1 MTIAI
6 FFGILFVCIVVG
18 VPIAF
23 SIAISALLFLIL
35 NDFPMPGIVV
45 QRMVAG
51 VDSFPLLALPMFILA
66 GNLMAFGT
74 TDRLMRLAN
83 ALLGSIRGGL
93 AMSGVVAATFFSSI
107 SGSGVATCA
116 AVGSIVQ
123 PEMQK
128 KGYPVGFSASLVAG
142 AGSLGIV
149 IPPSLPMVI
158 FGVSAGV
165 SIGDLFL
172 AGIIP
177 GLLTALLFILY
188 CWGMSCLKGYASS
201 QARPQWREFVKII
214 ADSLLPLLMPVLIL
228 GGILWGIFTP
238 TEAAAVAVA
247 YALVLATVVYRSLS
261 MRQLGQVLLDSTKGS
276 AVILFVIAASA
287 PFSWVMATER
297 IPQLLSSFI
306 VSISSEPWVILS
318 LMIAFMLF
326 LGTFM
331 ETIAIIVIMT
341 PIFMSLVN
349 TINMNPVHFGVI
361 FTLALAI
368 GGATPPLSVNLF
380 VTARIAGIPIE
391 RAFPYIIHIVLV
403 MVVALLVTAAVPA
416 MSIWPTQL

>member
-1 MTIAI
+1 MTVF
-6 FFGILFVCIVVG
+6 FFGLLFVAILVG
-18 VPIAF
+18 IPVAF
-23 SIAISALLFLIL
+23 AIAISALAFLIL
-35 NDFPMPGIVV
+35 TDFPMPGVVV

-74 TDRLMRLAN
+74 TERLMRLAH
-83 ALLGSIRGGL
+83 ALLGQIRGGL

-116 AVGSIVQ
+116 AVGAIVQ
-123 PEMQK
+123 PEMTK

-158 FGVSAGV
+158 FGVSASV
-165 SIGDLFL
+165 SIGELFL
-172 AGIIP
+172 AGIVP
-177 GLLTALLFILY
+177 GLITALLFLVY
-188 CWGMSCLKGYASS
+188 CWGASRRQGYAPSEL
-201 QARPQWREFVKII
+201 RPNPREFARIV

-228 GGILWGIFTP
+228 GGILLGVFTP

-247 YALVLATVVYRSLS
+247 YALILAMLVYRALTV
-261 MRQLGQVLLDSTKGS
+261 RQLGQVLLSSAKSS

-297 IPQLLSSFI
+297 IPQLLSGMI
-306 VSISSEPWVILS
+306 VATASEPWAVLA
-318 LMIAFMLF
+318 LMVAFMLF

-341 PIFMSLVN
+341 PIFMPLVHA
-349 TINMNPVHFGVI
+349 IGMNPVHFGVV

-380 VTARIAGIPIE
+380 VTARIAGISLE
-391 RAFPYIIHIVLV
+391 RAFPYIIHVVLV
-403 MVVALLVTAAVPA
+403 MLVALLITAAVPA
-416 MSIWPTQL
+416 ISTWPTGS